1 MTILNH
7 VGKIL
12 PPLNQKG
19 PHLGWK
25 IRKVVWLLILIAQ
38 KKGFGALNATQKTSA
53 LCKVP
58 FMKKSRK
65 TVQNGQKLS
74 TWSKM
79 TVFCQFF
86 LFFFQKWYFV
96 ESWGF
101 CALYSEHQNHSFELS
116 KSTIQQLFRFFTLR
130 GDPFALGG

>member
-1 MTILNH
+1 MTILSH

-38 KKGFGALNATQKTSA
+38 KKGLGALNATQKTSA

-79 TVFCQFF
+79 TVFCPFF
-86 LFFFQKWYFV
+86 LIFSEMVLCRELGFFAF
-96 ESWGF
+96 
-101 CALYSEHQNHSFELS
+101 YSVHQTHNFELS
-116 KSTIQQLFRFFTLR
+116 KSTIQQLFQIFHLKGGPFWFR
-130 GDPFALGG
+130 G